1 MTVQLHNLTTCTA
14 AVTML
19 LVDPLQRRSLSART
33 WEPNYLRGP
42 RGPLA
47 WLSLFLV
54 LASRSAF
61 RLARLS
67 ALRCRERLRSPKFAG
82 LVSCAG
88 VGAG

>member
-1 MTVQLHNLTTCTA
+1 MTLQLHRLTICTA
-14 AVTML
+14 AGTLL
-19 LVDPLQRRSLSART
+19 LVAPQQRRSLSART

-47 WLSLFLV
+47 RLSLGLV
-54 LASRSAF
+54 SASRSAF

-67 ALRCRERLRSPKFAG
+67 ALRCRQRLRSPKFAG